1 MKKFAA
7 FLMIL
12 SVSVFTMGCG
22 GAKTKK
28 SGAKTTTTKKTDAK
42 KTDAKKTDA
51 KKAGSGD
58 KKGDGHDH
66 KKGDKK

>member
-22 GAKTKK
+22 GGTAKKK
-28 SGAKTTTTKKTDAK
+28 SGTKAPAAK
-42 KTDAKKTDA
+42 KTPAKKGAAKSGGSDKKAPA
-51 KKAGSGD
+51 KKGSSD
-58 KKGDGHDH
+58 KK
-66 KKGDKK
+66 

>member
-22 GAKTKK
+22 GGDAKK
-28 SGAKTTTTKKTDAK
+28 KTTPKTPTTKTDGSKKTDGG
-42 KTDAKKTDA
+42 

-58 KKGDGHDH
+58 KKGG
-66 KKGDKK
+66 KKSGDKK